1 MKPELLAPAG
11 NLKKLKC
18 AINFGADAVYAGGKS
33 LSLRAFSDNFTDEV
47 ERARENGM
55 SESRACRYFAGKVTC
70 SIRGGDDDLFYEKV
84 RRMLLTDG
92 EVSDALA
99 RLTDREEY
107 DSLTYED
114 KQRYMLNLSERYLKA
129 LERFRRECEFEGK
142 AKH

>member
-1 MKPELLAPAG
+1 
-11 NLKKLKC
+11 
-18 AINFGADAVYAGGKS
+18 
-33 LSLRAFSDNFTDEV
+33 
-47 ERARENGM
+47 
-55 SESRACRYFAGKVTC
+55 
-70 SIRGGDDDLFYEKV
+70 
-84 RRMLLTDG
+84 MLLTDG

-142 AKH
+142 ARR

>member
-1 MKPELLAPAG
+1 MSNQKSFRGIAREAKAR
-11 NLKKLKC
+11 LKSGFWESAK
-18 AINFGADAVYAGGKS
+18 
-33 LSLRAFSDNFTDEV
+33 DNFTDEV
-47 ERARENGM
+47 ERARENGL

-84 RRMLLTDG
+84 RRMLMTDG

-99 RLTDREEY
+99 RLTDRAVY
-107 DSLTYED
+107 DTLSYED
-114 KQRYMLNLSERYLKA
+114 KQRYTLNLSERYLKA